1 MYQNTV
7 TFITYHLNYSEELMG
22 FRKELWQCLKELREK
37 EILQEAVDVVITSL
51 HTGGNEEAK
60 KIFLGD
66 VSILHHIYDN
76 GNYIPDFD
84 LSAAFG
90 ELVAHMHW
98 LEQDTTELE
107 RFLCRNSEY
116 AIYRLLIRE
125 HVKGEDWRDEEE
137 NRKKEIEHLVVNY
150 GYE

>member
-1 MYQNTV
+1 MVYEYHKTEQGMSPNTV
-7 TFITYHLNYSEELMG
+7 TFITYHLNYSEELME
-22 FRKELWQCLKELREK
+22 FRKELWQCLKELREE
-37 EILQEAVDVVITSL
+37 EILQQAVDAVITSL
-51 HTGGNEEAK
+51 HTGGNEEAQ
-60 KIFLGD
+60 KIFRGD
-66 VSILHHIYDN
+66 VSILHHLYDN

-90 ELVAHMHW
+90 ELVGHMHW

-125 HVKGEDWRDEEE
+125 HVKGEDW
-137 NRKKEIEHLVVNY
+137 
-150 GYE
+150 